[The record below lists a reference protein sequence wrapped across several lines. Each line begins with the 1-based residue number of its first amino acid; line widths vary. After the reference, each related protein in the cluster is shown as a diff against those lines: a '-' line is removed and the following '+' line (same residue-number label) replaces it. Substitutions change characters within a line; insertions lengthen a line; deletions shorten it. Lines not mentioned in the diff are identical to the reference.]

1 MNCPAPP
8 LSRRIAPTSW
18 IQFALGSPRPIS
30 RHSIVILTQRFRG
43 TALKHFLSIVSD
55 GKAKEWSYLPPEM
68 HKRAGLL
75 TGKDIEGN
83 TISGHRHPLFFLHFD
98 GEQATRL
105 CIWRATK
112 FEHEE
117 QQAFLKAAAAPLA
130 LNFKKSD
137 WAANIIPLDHLVPP
151 PPAIGDQSARIWESA
166 TPYVPP
172 RHVHDRRG
180 KEKPGESVMD
190 QVRSELAGRGFPE
203 AEVSLIS
210 PASEWIKVHRPS
222 RTNGEAT
229 NDDKRGY
236 QVRIIFAE
244 PQSGPIFLGNSCHF
258 GLGLFIPAEQT

>member
-1 MNCPAPP
+1 
-8 LSRRIAPTSW
+8 
-18 IQFALGSPRPIS
+18 
-30 RHSIVILTQRFRG
+30 
-43 TALKHFLSIVSD
+43 
-55 GKAKEWSYLPPEM
+55 M
-68 HKRAGLL
+68 HERAGLL
-75 TGKDIEGN
+75 AGKDVAGN

-105 CIWRATK
+105 CVWRATK

-117 QQAFLKAAAAPLA
+117 QQAFLKAAATPLA
-130 LNFKKSD
+130 LTFKKSD
-137 WAANIIPLDHLVPP
+137 WTANLIPLDRLVPS
-151 PPAIGDQSARIWESA
+151 PPAIGDQAARVWESA

-180 KEKPGESVMD
+180 KEKPGESVID

-203 AEVSLIS
+203 AEVRLASTT
-210 PASEWIKVHRPS
+210 SEWINVHRPS
-222 RTNGEAT
+222 RSDSEAT

-258 GLGLFIPAEQT
+258 GLGLFIPTEQT